1 MRWNRLIGLFIVLV
15 AFFWMTPVQAKEI
28 VGWTHTV
35 FVIADGQTQHLLKKP
50 RENEEQMKYKEACN
64 EISAAISDKLNSLQQ
79 MGKLPF
85 QLKQSNVE
93 MNAQFNS
100 DIPINLVPIIVV
112 DRAFDSAYR
121 IKNTMYYKSVICSG
135 IDLVFCCP
143 DEEVGSWRILGT
155 LPLRYYGV
163 LGKDLLTEPISE
175 DAKLQEFI
183 RITKEGI
190 DGIKDFNEEKSL
202 LSDLENRTVTPETY
216 QVTAMQISSPKAQ
229 SIFGENQE
237 SVKALIAGVF
247 TSSYQQ
253 SKQRVIYPSKIDGG
267 WKEDVARN
275 LYSLQMDSPSGSVQM
290 TVTRPKHEIQ
300 LDLTGV
306 GKGEI
311 KLKEES
317 DVQQTIGYKVWLK
330 KVPAEG
336 NEQPVI
342 TKSTIK
348 QLSKISTAA
357 IMFDDADVFTELLIG
372 AAKDLGNQK
381 M

>member
-1 MRWNRLIGLFIVLV
+1 MP
-15 AFFWMTPVQAKEI
+15 PVQAKEI

-50 RENEEQMKYKEACN
+50 NENEDQSKYQVACN
-64 EISAAISDKLNSLQQ
+64 AISDAISDKLNSLQRQ
-79 MGKLPF
+79 GKLPF
-85 QLKQSNVE
+85 QLKQTNLE

-100 DIPINLVPIIVV
+100 DTPINLVPIIVV

-143 DEEVGSWRILGT
+143 DEEFGSWRILGT

-175 DAKLQEFI
+175 DAKIQEFI

-190 DGIKDFNEEKSL
+190 NGIKDFSEEKL
-202 LSDLENRTVTPETY
+202 ILNDLENRTVTPETY
-216 QVTAMQISSPKAQ
+216 QVTDVKISSPKAQ
-229 SIFGENQE
+229 SIFGTNQE

-253 SKQRVIYPSKIDGG
+253 SKQCVIYPSRLDGG

-290 TVTRPKHEIQ
+290 IMTKPKHEIQ
-300 LDLTGV
+300 IDLTGV

-311 KLKEES
+311 KLKKES
-317 DVQQTIGYKVWLK
+317 DVQQNIGYKVWLK
-330 KVPAEG
+330 KVPVEG

-342 TKSTIK
+342 TKSAIK